1 MSAQPRT
8 IKTAWHC
15 RTCKQPLYY
24 TRLGNLWCTKCNAT
38 RNYKYTNTMLLK
50 IFVGK
55 GRTTVG
61 RKPILTTKRGRRKT

>member
-1 MSAQPRT
+1 MSFPQRK
-8 IKTAWHC
+8 IVTAWTC
-15 RTCKQPLYY
+15 RKCKERLYF
-24 TRLGNLWCTKCNAT
+24 TRLGNLWCIKCNAV

-61 RKPILTTKRGRRKT
+61 RKPILTTKRGRRKI